1 MRVVRW
7 LAMAVFS
14 ALAAV
19 GVGYLLGLLRPRL
32 HPMEAPAWTVRDDV
46 TDEVTDPWGER
57 P

>member
-32 HPMEAPAWTVRDDV
+32 HPMEAPAWTVHDDV
-46 TDEVTDPWGER
+46 TDEVTDPWGEG

>member
-32 HPMEAPAWTVRDDV
+32 HPMEAPAWTVHDDV